1 MTFSLRDILNRA
13 RWRDE
18 NLHALELVVLH
29 RGAPGD
35 RRVVSGALVTDV
47 GPSGVTLDGQGL
59 EEDVFLPY
67 HRFLAIR
74 GPDGALWDKEGRALE
89 AHEAEDEEAVIEEA
103 AIAVA
108 DEAAATTPRTTAANQ
123 EAAHATAAAGSEV
136 ATLQATSNPDA
147 AGPTP
152 SAQATAAAP
161 TGREIAVR
169 HEVVLRHPHRDA
181 PLVIDGSAGEGGGQI
196 LRTSL
201 TLSMLTGKPFVLEH
215 IRGRRSRPGLLR
227 QHLTCVNAAA
237 AVSQATVEGAS
248 LGSST
253 LSFRPGAARGVER
266 RFDIGSA
273 GSVALVLQTIA
284 LPLALADRPST
295 ITLRGGTHAR
305 WAPIVPF
312 LERAWLPLVRR
323 MGADIA
329 LELRRPGFY
338 PAGGGEVVMHVSP
351 AASSLAPLHLP
362 CPAGALAVEIDAI
375 VSELPESI
383 ARRELAVVAERLGA
397 ERVMLRSAT
406 VRGVGPG
413 NALWIAARGAGEVTN
428 VFSGLGERGVAAED
442 VAREVAE
449 RFLAWRASGAAVEE
463 HLTDQLMVPMALARG
478 GSFTTDAISLHST
491 TNADVIEAFTGERVR
506 AFDLG
511 DGRFRVALGDPAV

>member
-47 GPSGVTLDGQGL
+47 GASGVTLDGQGSEGRAA
-59 EEDVFLPY
+59 EEEVFLPY

-74 GPDGALWDKEGRALE
+74 GSDGVLWDKERGVRE
-89 AHEAEDEEAVIEEA
+89 THPREAVHRELA
-103 AIAVA
+103 AEMV
-108 DEAAATTPRTTAANQ
+108 
-123 EAAHATAAAGSEV
+123 
-136 ATLQATSNPDA
+136 
-147 AGPTP
+147 
-152 SAQATAAAP
+152 
-161 TGREIAVR
+161 GREIAVR
-169 HEVVLRHPHRDA
+169 HEVVLRPAHGDA

-196 LRTSL
+196 LRTAL
-201 TLSMLTGKPFVLEH
+201 TLSMLTGRPFVLER
-215 IRGRRSRPGLLR
+215 IRGRRAKSGLLR

-237 AVSQATVEGAS
+237 AISQATVDGAS
-248 LGSST
+248 LRSST
-253 LSFRPGAARGVER
+253 LSFRPGAVRGIER
-266 RFDIGSA
+266 SFDIGSA

-284 LPLALADRPST
+284 LPLALAEAPST

-305 WAPIVPF
+305 WAPIYPF
-312 LERAWLPLVRR
+312 LERAWLPLMRR
-323 MGADIA
+323 MGAEIA

-338 PAGGGEVVMHVSP
+338 PAGGGEVVMHVASG
-351 AASSLAPLHLP
+351 ASSLAPLHLP
-362 CPAGALAVEIDAI
+362 NPAGALAVDVEAI
-375 VSELPESI
+375 VSDLPESI
-383 ARRELAVVAERLGA
+383 ARRELSVVAEQLGEA
-397 ERVMLRSAT
+397 RVQLRSGT

-413 NALWIAARGAGEVTN
+413 NALWIAAESDEQVTN

-449 RFLAWRASGAAVEE
+449 RFLAWRTSGTAVEE
-463 HLTDQLMVPMALARG
+463 HLTDQLMIPMALARG
-478 GSFTTDAISLHST
+478 GSFTTDAITLHAT

-511 DGRFRVALGDPAV
+511 DGRFRVALGDIAP